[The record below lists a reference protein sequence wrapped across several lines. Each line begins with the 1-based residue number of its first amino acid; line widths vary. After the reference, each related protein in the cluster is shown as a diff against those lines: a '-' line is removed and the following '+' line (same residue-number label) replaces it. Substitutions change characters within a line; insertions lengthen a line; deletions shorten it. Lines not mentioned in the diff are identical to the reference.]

1 MNREPIILVGGG
13 GHCRS
18 VIDVIEE
25 ENRFEIFGI
34 VDKTAKVGDTILG
47 YPVID
52 GSNPKSLQKDCNN
65 FHITVGQI
73 KSSTVRRNLYDEI
86 KEFGGNLPVIK
97 SPHAIVSRH
106 SSIGEGT
113 VIMHQVVIN
122 ANANIG
128 VANILNTSC
137 LIEHDAIVGNFNH
150 ISTKSIVNGNC
161 EVGNDSFL
169 GSNAVLAHGVKIAD
183 HVIVAAGSNV
193 YKSLKDSGI
202 YLGFPLR
209 KIR

>member
-13 GHCRS
+13 GHCKS

-25 ENRFEIFGI
+25 EDRFEIYGI
-34 VDKTAKVGDTILG
+34 VDKTAQVGEHILG
-47 YPVID
+47 HPVID
-52 GSNPKSLQKDCNN
+52 GSNPKELLKVCRN

-73 KSSTVRRNLYDEI
+73 KSSAVRRTLYQEI
-86 KEFGGNLPVIK
+86 KDFGGNLPVIK
-97 SPHAIVSRH
+97 SPHALVSRH
-106 SSIGEGT
+106 ASIGEGN
-113 VIMHQVVIN
+113 VIMHQVIVN
-122 ANANIG
+122 AKANIG

-137 LIEHDAIVGNFNH
+137 LIEHDAIIGDFNH

-161 EVGNDSFL
+161 EVGNDSFI
-169 GSNAVLAHGVKIAD
+169 GSNAVLAHGVKISD
-183 HVIVAAGSNV
+183 QVIIAAGSNV
-193 YKSLKDSGI
+193 YKSIKQSGI

>member
-1 MNREPIILVGGG
+1 V
-13 GHCRS
+13 
-18 VIDVIEE
+18 
-25 ENRFEIFGI
+25 
-34 VDKTAKVGDTILG
+34 
-47 YPVID
+47 
-52 GSNPKSLQKDCNN
+52 
-65 FHITVGQI
+65 
-73 KSSTVRRNLYDEI
+73 
-86 KEFGGNLPVIK
+86 
-97 SPHAIVSRH
+97 
-106 SSIGEGT
+106 
-113 VIMHQVVIN
+113 
-122 ANANIG
+122 
-128 VANILNTSC
+128 
-137 LIEHDAIVGNFNH
+137 VGNFNH